1 MEAVMEKP
9 SKTDNSAM
17 IKLMEEYSEMPKG
30 YQNLIVEFLQEGKTP
45 EEILDIIE
53 SFF

>member
-1 MEAVMEKP
+1 METVMEKP

-17 IKLMEEYSEMPKG
+17 IKLMEEYSQMCKG
-30 YQNLIVEFLQEGKTP
+30 DQRLIREFLQEGKTP
-45 EEILDIIE
+45 EEILDLIE